1 MTTINISLPDK
12 LKKEADKTIAE
23 GHYASFSDLART
35 ALRQI
40 LRNHKL
46 DRMAAEAKADYKA
59 GKGIILR
66 TDKDITDFFAK
77 LDKKYNKK

>member
-12 LKKEADKTIAE
+12 LKKQADAVISD

-40 LRNHKL
+40 LRDHKL
-46 DRMAAEAKADYKA
+46 DRMVAEAKADYKA
-59 GKGIILR
+59 GRGTLLR
-66 TDKDITDFFAK
+66 NKKDIAK
-77 LDKKYNKK
+77 FMSQFKPK